1 MWTEISSNLMEEIG
15 LIGDSTESAVCNSVG
30 GTFPSV
36 NTDQI
41 PQCGVKR
48 LLKMLMAFPTLLGGA
63 CLQPCMPVLIIDSII
78 VDEQNLPVLFPKI

>member
-1 MWTEISSNLMEEIG
+1 MEEIG
-15 LIGDSTESAVCNSVG
+15 LIGDSAESAACNSEG

-48 LLKMLMAFPTLLGGA
+48 LLKMLMAFPTLF
-63 CLQPCMPVLIIDSII
+63 S
-78 VDEQNLPVLFPKI
+78 